1 MDVLP
6 PDRYLIITFSFI
18 SYLTSKQVESTL
30 LERPISYLISKQ
42 GRLNPFLEPSCLLI
56 VLKRGKVIA
65 FL

>member
-6 PDRYLIITFSFI
+6 PYRYLIIIFLFI

-42 GRLNPFLEPSCLLI
+42 GRLNPFLERSCLLI
-56 VLKRGKVIA
+56 VFKRGKVIA